1 MTDYSR
7 QCVLI
12 NANAN
17 GGKKIKT
24 SWIPEKFAIV
34 GKVLKLKENGEWE
47 DGWEVFKVGTRLDSK
62 TVNENSQLHK
72 KHRKD
77 CDI

>member
-1 MTDYSR
+1 MTNFSR

-12 NANAN
+12 NANRESQ
-17 GGKKIKT
+17 KIKT
-24 SWIPEKFAIV
+24 SWVPEKFAEV

-47 DGWEVFKVGTRLDSK
+47 DGWEVVHVGSRLDDK
-62 TVNENSQLHK
+62 TINENSQLYK

-77 CDI
+77 SDI